1 MNFFETTYQSLLLEE
16 NIDLSPLRSGGCVV
30 DRELVMH
37 FLGTGGA
44 VPSKDRNHP
53 GLLVEFSG
61 TKLLIDCGE
70 GAQRQAMEQGVAIY
84 DVDAV
89 LLTHCHIDHV
99 AGLLPL
105 ATTVDLLHGRRL
117 KVYGPAADSESTLDI
132 SDFEMIEYREVNPGD
147 EVEIGDLRVLV
158 YESEHEV
165 PTVDY
170 RIETPKIPGKADP
183 KYIRKVPT
191 WKRREVLLRGERP
204 YSLTKPGKIS
214 VYVKG
219 DGRPANPENIRGCQV
234 LVHEACFENK
244 EEAVRYSHSTHLE
257 AAEVARKA
265 GVDLLVLT
273 HLSTKVDPE
282 RMREEAR
289 EVFPVVVVAHDGL
302 RVRVRR

>member
-1 MNFFETTYQSLLLEE
+1 M
-16 NIDLSPLRSGGCVV
+16 
-30 DRELVMH
+30 DRELVMR

-44 VPSKDRNHP
+44 VPSKDRSHP

-70 GAQRQAMEQGVAIY
+70 GTQRRAMEQGVTIH

-89 LLTHCHIDHV
+89 LLTHHHVDHV

-117 KVYGPAADSESTLDI
+117 KVYGPTAGSESALDI
-132 SDFEMIEYREVNPGD
+132 SDLEVIEYREVNPGD

-158 YESEHEV
+158 YESEHGV

-183 KYIRKVPT
+183 KYIRRVPPS
-191 WKRREVLLRGERP
+191 KRREVLLRGERP

-219 DGRPANPENIRGCQV
+219 DGRPADPENVRGCQV
-234 LVHEACFENK
+234 LVHEACFEDH
-244 EEAVRYSHSTHLE
+244 EEAVRYLHSTHLE
-257 AAEVARKA
+257 AAEVAREA

-289 EVFPVVVVAHDGL
+289 EVFPVVVVARDGL
-302 RVRVRR
+302 MVRVRR

>member
-1 MNFFETTYQSLLLEE
+1 M
-16 NIDLSPLRSGGCVV
+16 

-70 GAQRQAMEQGVAIY
+70 GVQRRAMEQGLTIH

-89 LLTHCHIDHV
+89 LLTHHHADHV

-105 ATTVDLLHGRRL
+105 ATTVELLHDRKL
-117 KVYGPAADSESTLDI
+117 KVYGPPVDPESALNV
-132 SDFEMIEYREVNPGD
+132 SDLEVIEYLEVNPGD
-147 EVEIGDLRVLV
+147 EVKIGDLEVLV
-158 YESEHEV
+158 YESEHGV

-183 KYIRKVPT
+183 EYIRRISPSE
-191 WKRREVLLRGERP
+191 RREVLLRGERP

-219 DGRPANPENIRGCQV
+219 DGRPADPENVHGCQV
-234 LVHEACFENK
+234 LVHEACFEDR
-244 EEAVRYSHSTHLE
+244 EEAMRYLHSTHLE
-257 AAEVARKA
+257 AAEVAREA
-265 GVDLLVLT
+265 SVDLLVLT

-282 RMREEAR
+282 RVREEAR
-289 EVFPVVVVAHDGL
+289 KVFPAVVVAHDGL